1 MPPVNLIAG
10 LLVFGVSLL
19 LAWPAEAHH
28 MTGGRLP
35 ATPFEGLMSGLAHPL
50 IGLDHLLALIA
61 IGMLCAGFARG
72 RLLAAI
78 FLLSGLLGTGIHLM
92 RVTIP
97 VGELIVAMTV
107 VVFGILIVAQSRR
120 RDGAAPMPAWL
131 MALVGAGGVFHGYAY
146 GESIVGAQRGP
157 LMAYLV
163 GFTIIQLAT
172 LLFVRYLT
180 RALGARSQAT
190 GSRLPALLGGT
201 VSLAGMALF
210 MFVLRR

>member
-1 MPPVNLIAG
+1 
-10 LLVFGVSLL
+10 
-19 LAWPAEAHH
+19 
-28 MTGGRLP
+28 
-35 ATPFEGLMSGLAHPL
+35 
-50 IGLDHLLALIA
+50 
-61 IGMLCAGFARG
+61 
-72 RLLAAI
+72 
-78 FLLSGLLGTGIHLM
+78 
-92 RVTIP
+92 
-97 VGELIVAMTV
+97 
-107 VVFGILIVAQSRR
+107 
-120 RDGAAPMPAWL
+120 